1 MREQPR
7 FVGLGWRA
15 SGAAFLIGFLAGCS
29 GIKTYP
35 DGLNKNLLVHTSTDS
50 ASILS
55 RVRASLSIS
64 NVDAQCRIQYEGTV
78 DLDRNSIPVG
88 IPVERWS
95 YLVFDFSS
103 SGLLANS
110 STMAQATLLKP
121 RAGYRYD
128 IEVTYRDDL
137 YNVVI
142 RESRPG
148 ITHARDIDLK
158 RLDACQHSA
167 EVSSG

>member
-1 MREQPR
+1 MRDRPR
-7 FVGLGWRA
+7 FVKGGWCALGVA
-15 SGAAFLIGFLAGCS
+15 LLCLLAGCS

-35 DGLNKNLLVHTSTDS
+35 NGLDKNLLVHTRTDS
-50 ASILS
+50 ASIFS

-64 NVDAQCRIQYEGTV
+64 RVDTQCRIQYEGTV
-78 DLDRNSIPVG
+78 DLDKSVVSVS

-121 RAGYRYD
+121 RAGHRYD
-128 IEVTYRDDL
+128 IEVTYSDDL

-142 RESRPG
+142 RESRTRG
-148 ITHARDIDLK
+148 DGRDVALR
-158 RLDACQHSA
+158 RLDTCQPGA
-167 EVSSG
+167 QSSS